1 MNQTDHPADA
11 PVPQRKRYTLHFR
24 NGLNV
29 EVLASSMVWNP
40 KLGRLDVE
48 DCYPALVLYD
58 VDDLILV
65 LGHDEP

>member
-11 PVPQRKRYTLHFR
+11 PVPQHFR